1 MASPQQIR
9 TVTTDLLKINHP
21 VLLAGMNVAAGPK
34 LAAAVTNAGG
44 LGVIGG
50 VGYTPDML
58 REQIAELKS
67 FLKDKN
73 APFGVDLLLPQ
84 VGGNARKTNY
94 DYTKGKLG
102 ELVDII
108 IDSGAKLFVS
118 AVGVPPKEVVE
129 KLHKHGILYM
139 NMIGH
144 PKHVAKCL
152 ALGVDIICAQGGEG
166 GGHTGDVPT
175 TILIPTVANMCRGK
189 KSPLTGQDVQVIAA
203 GGIFNGQ
210 SLAAALML
218 GASAVWVGTRF
229 VLSEEAGAPRAHQ
242 EAVRTS
248 GFDDNI
254 RTIIFTGRP
263 LRVRNNPYIQ
273 NWEDN
278 RASEIKQLTGRGKIP
293 VEHDMETMGDD
304 IDDDTLDNARP
315 FLMGKAAAVTNEKL
329 PAKAIVDEM
338 VSGAVQWMK
347 TGNGMV
353 VSSGKL

>member
-1 MASPQQIR
+1 MASPQKIR

-21 VLLAGMNVAAGPK
+21 ILLAGMNVAAGPK

-58 REQIAELKS
+58 KEQIAELKS

-94 DYTKGKLG
+94 DYTKGKL
-102 ELVDII
+102 EQLVDIVI
-108 IDSGAKLFVS
+108 ESGARLFVS
-118 AVGVPPKEVVE
+118 AVGVPPKHVIE
-129 KLHKHGILYM
+129 KLHKNGILYM

-144 PKHVAKCL
+144 PKHVKKCL
-152 ALGVDIICAQGGEG
+152 DLGVDIICAQGGEG

-175 TILIPTVANMCRGK
+175 TVLIPTVAQLVKGH
-189 KSPLTGQDVQVIAA
+189 KSPMTGEPVQVIAA
-203 GGIFNGQ
+203 GGLFNGQ
-210 SLAAALML
+210 SLAAALQL

-229 VLSEEAGAPRAHQ
+229 VLSEEAGASKAHQ
-242 EAVRTS
+242 EAVRTA

-273 NWEDN
+273 NWEEN
-278 RASEIKQLTGRGKIP
+278 RSEQIRDLTSKVRFLSSTTWRP
-293 VEHDMETMGDD
+293 LATTLMTTHSTMLGHSSW
-304 IDDDTLDNARP
+304 ARSP
-315 FLMGKAAAVTNEKL
+315 LL
-329 PAKAIVDEM
+329 
-338 VSGAVQWMK
+338 
-347 TGNGMV
+347 
-353 VSSGKL
+353 